1 MKIIFI
7 LNSYGK
13 SRYDKRIE
21 DFIQAGYDIEVY
33 AFKRFEGDTYKSS
46 FPVEIIGHFDNSFSY
61 SKRNKLLFKAIK
73 QLVHNYK
80 NQKVLYYLFGLDVAL
95 SFYLIRNKEPYV
107 FEEGDLVHTYMRN
120 SLIRNTLELF
130 DKKII
135 CNSQLTVF
143 TSEGFPKYHFG
154 SEIAN
159 SVILPNKISKKI
171 LELPKI
177 KKNHTLDINH
187 LSIGFVGAPRF
198 KNILDFF
205 DVACNSFPHHSFH
218 IFGGPISE
226 DFKRLEKYTNITFHG
241 FFKTPD
247 DLPNIYSNLDI
258 VLSTYDTDSDNV
270 KYAEP
275 NKLYEAIFFETPII
289 VSKGTFL
296 GEKVNKLRIGYEIEV
311 TEHKVK
317 EFLNSLTVNDIN
329 NVISHIREI
338 PKEFAL
344 NDVSELFD
352 RIDIVMN
359 ELKQ

>member
-13 SRYDKRIE
+13 SRFDKRIE

-33 AFKRFEGDTYKSS
+33 AFKRFEGDAYISS
-46 FPVEIIGHFDNSFSY
+46 FPVEIIGHFDNTLSY
-61 SKRNKLLFKAIK
+61 IKRNQLVFKAIK
-73 QLVHNYK
+73 QLVGNHRK
-80 NQKVLYYLFGLDVAL
+80 QKVLYYLFGLDVAL
-95 SFYLIRNKEPYV
+95 SFFLIRNKEPYI
-107 FEEGDLVHTYMRN
+107 FEEGDLVHTYMHN
-120 SLIRNTLELF
+120 PLIRNTLEFF

-135 CNSQLTVF
+135 RNSKLTVF

-159 SVILPNKISKKI
+159 SLILPNKISKKV
-171 LELPKI
+171 LELPI
-177 KKNHTLDINH
+177 VEKNHTLDINH

-205 DVACNSFPHHSFH
+205 DVACKSFPQHSFH

-226 DFKRLEKYTNITFHG
+226 DFKRLEMYNNITFHG
-241 FFKTPD
+241 FFKTPN
-247 DLPNIYSNLDI
+247 DLPDIYSNLDL

-270 KYAEP
+270 RYAEP

-289 VSKGTFL
+289 VSQGTFL
-296 GEKVNKLRIGYEIEV
+296 GEKVNRLRIGYEIEV
-311 TEHKVK
+311 TEQNVN
-317 EFLNSLTVNDIN
+317 EFLNKLTVNDIN

-344 NDVSELFD
+344 NDGSELFE
-352 RIDIVMN
+352 RIDYVMN